1 MTGWRKRQ
9 IMAAEGTIKA
19 EGTFTLSGITKAV
32 VGDISIMDDNKVYKF
47 QPQEDMTGYEAA
59 LIAQMFSIASMAS
72 RSMTLYDYMGFIE
85 QHNLTRHFK
94 EQ

>member
-1 MTGWRKRQ
+1 MEAK
-9 IMAAEGTIKA
+9 GTIAA

-32 VGDISIMDDNKVYKF
+32 VGDISIMDDNKIYKF
-47 QPQEDMTGYEAA
+47 EPQQDMTGYEAA
-59 LIAQMFSIASMAS
+59 LIAQLFSIANMAS
-72 RSMTLYDYMGFIE
+72 RSFTLYDYMGFIK